1 MFNIRIAMAQVNP
14 TVGSLAANAEKTLE
28 WTEKAKRAW
37 ADVVV
42 FPELMITGYPPE
54 DLVLKPGFVADN
66 IACLNA
72 LSKKIRGI
80 TAIVGFVDR
89 KDAIPRFKHAGA
101 CFNAAALIHDGG
113 IKDVYHKMRLPNYGV
128 FDEERYFRPGS
139 SALNFTLGGVTF
151 GVGICEDIWFPD
163 GPVRA
168 QAAAGADV
176 IVNLNASP
184 YHAGKLAV
192 REKMLRQRA
201 RDNSVVIAYNNMVGG
216 QDELVFDGQGMVI
229 DSSGKVIARGAP
241 FDEDLIVVDLKILRK
256 KPRKITEGAEPPQ
269 GVRDITLSPIRTA
282 KKRALRITAQKP
294 SDGVKPLSENDEML
308 EALMLGTCDYVKK
321 NGFRHAVV
329 GLSGGID
336 SSLVAAIAADALG
349 GGNVTGVFMP
359 SVYTSKE
366 SLEDAKALAKNLG
379 IEFLTIPIRGVHE
392 SYIST
397 LKTALGGSRPG
408 TAEENIQARI
418 RGNILMALSNKFGWL
433 VLTTGN
439 KSEMSVG
446 YATLYGDMAGGFA
459 VIKDVPKTV
468 VYELSSRLNKRAG
481 RRVIPRR
488 VFTKAPTAELKYNQT
503 DQDTLPPYDVLDA
516 ILKAYV
522 EEDKSAGEIAALG
535 FPLKTVR
542 KVVRMVDISEY
553 KRRQAPPGIKIT
565 PRALGKD
572 RRMPITNGYGK

>member
-1 MFNIRIAMAQVNP
+1 MAQVNP

-28 WTEKAKRAW
+28 WTEKALKAG
-37 ADVVV
+37 ADVVL

-54 DLVLKPGFVADN
+54 DLVLKPAFVADN
-66 IACLNA
+66 IACLKS

-89 KDAIPRFKHAGA
+89 KDAIY
-101 CFNAAALIHDGG
+101 NAAALIHDGG
-113 IKDVYHKMRLPNYGV
+113 VKDVYHKIYLPNYGV

-184 YHAGKLAV
+184 YHAGKLVV
-192 REKMLRQRA
+192 REKMLRTRA
-201 RDNSVVIAYNNMVGG
+201 RTNDVVIAYNNMVGG

-229 DSSGKVIARGAP
+229 DRSGKVVARGAP
-241 FDEDLIVVDLKILRK
+241 FAEELIVVDLKIGRK
-256 KPRKITEGAEPPQ
+256 KPLKIID
-269 GVRDITLSPIRTA
+269 GVRDVVLSPTLPSPARGEEIWNRSSRTA
-282 KKRALRITAQKP
+282 KKRALKIKEQRPI
-294 SDGVKPLSENDEML
+294 NRHDEML
-308 EALMLGTCDYVKK
+308 GALRLGTCDYVKK
-321 NGFRHAVV
+321 NGFKHAVV

-336 SSLVAAIAADALG
+336 SSLVAALAADALG

-359 SVYTSKE
+359 SVFTSKE
-366 SLEDAKALAKNLG
+366 SLEDAEALSKNLG
-379 IEFLTIPIRGVHE
+379 IEFLTIPIRGVQE
-392 SYIST
+392 GYASA
-397 LKTALGGSRPG
+397 LKPEFGGSHPG
-408 TAEENIQARI
+408 IAEENIQARI
-418 RGNILMALSNKFGWL
+418 RGNILMSLSNKFGWL

-459 VIKDVPKTV
+459 VIKDVPKGL
-468 VYELSSRLNKRAG
+468 VYRLCARLNKRAG
-481 RRVIPRR
+481 RRIIPKR
-488 VFTKAPTAELKYNQT
+488 VFTKAPTAELKFNQT

-522 EEDKSAGEIAALG
+522 EEDKSPGEIAALG

-542 KVVRMVDISEY
+542 KVIRMVDGSEY
-553 KRRQAPPGIKIT
+553 KRRQAPPGIKIS